1 MTQKQTEY
9 FKRAYEL
16 GNMTLASEQ
25 LYVSRSALS
34 YAIAE
39 IENEFQVALFTRTT
53 TGIEPTEAGT
63 LLYNSILR
71 NENEMK
77 ILVRQMQALNS
88 REEIKRINLAV
99 SITNDSI
106 VVPILYD
113 EYAMLHPNM
122 DIRIHDLPA
131 LDIPEAICDGSI
143 DIGISPAKLDNYP
156 AIDSE
161 DLYSVNTEVV
171 ISRNHPLADRTVLTA
186 EDLAQLPLAAVGT
199 LPSAMN
205 NNFRNILSVIG
216 AEPKIVANL
225 YDWSLVKFLV
235 QRGYVGAYVS
245 TDISSKWQGV
255 KSIPIL
261 GLEMTST
268 HKVMWSRELGKDSEA
283 QNIIKFLVERLK
295 KQ

>member
-1 MTQKQTEY
+1 MVSGVNMAVNLGGIAMRNPLNTASGTFGNGVQFEGFYDVGATLGAITCKGVAAEPWVGNPAPRLTE
-9 FKRAYEL
+9 
-16 GNMTLASEQ
+16 
-25 LYVSRSALS
+25 
-34 YAIAE
+34 
-39 IENEFQVALFTRTT
+39 
-53 TGIEPTEAGT
+53 
-63 LLYNSILR
+63 
-71 NENEMK
+71 
-77 ILVRQMQALNS
+77 
-88 REEIKRINLAV
+88 
-99 SITNDSI
+99 
-106 VVPILYD
+106 
-113 EYAMLHPNM
+113 
-122 DIRIHDLPA
+122 
-131 LDIPEAICDGSI
+131 
-143 DIGISPAKLDNYP
+143 
-156 AIDSE
+156 
-161 DLYSVNTEVV
+161 
-171 ISRNHPLADRTVLTA
+171 
-186 EDLAQLPLAAVGT
+186 
-199 LPSAMN
+199 LPSAMM